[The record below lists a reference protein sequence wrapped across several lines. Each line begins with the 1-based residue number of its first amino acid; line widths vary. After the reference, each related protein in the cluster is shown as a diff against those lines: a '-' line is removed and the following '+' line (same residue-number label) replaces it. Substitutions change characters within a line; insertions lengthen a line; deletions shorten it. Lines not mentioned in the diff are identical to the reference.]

1 MTDQAPSPPPA
12 IPAYPEAAK
21 DPYVERADRWRV
33 VGIVLDA
40 VWVVLLVVV
49 IRFWVR
55 VTWDP
60 AATDEVRG
68 FVKVLLAPAALV
80 SAVLVGWT
88 LASAWRLYRRRRSGW
103 DAPVVLG
110 ALALAVAA
118 YSFVPSTTIVPE
130 LAWLAVLGL
139 GSVLGGILGER
150 AWRRV
155 A

>member
-1 MTDQAPSPPPA
+1 MTDHAPGPA
-12 IPAYPEAAK
+12 AAPLPAAAAK

-33 VGIVLDA
+33 VGIVLD
-40 VWVVLLVVV
+40 VGWIVLLVAV

-110 ALALAVAA
+110 ALSLAVAA

-130 LAWLAVLGL
+130 LTWLAVVGL
-139 GSVLGGILGER
+139 GSVVAGILGER